1 MAGNLSKGYKTI
13 DEAAM
18 GGFKK
23 IMSGNHPNKFDE
35 YAFFILIV
43 VENSQ
48 ATYRYTAPEKI
59 GSNGGSLSLTLAKGQ
74 VLRAYCHSHPQR
86 ITEQNFSADDFSE
99 FKKMRQN
106 NPTIVW
112 YLLTPTE
119 QLRVARYET
128 DFRAGNPVQ
137 WVDTVQP

>member
-1 MAGNLSKGYKTI
+1 MAENLSKAYKTI
-13 DEAAM
+13 DEAAI

-23 IMSGNHPNKFDE
+23 IISGNHPNKSDE

-48 ATYRYTAPEKI
+48 ATYRYTTPEKI
-59 GSNGGSLSLTLAKGQ
+59 GANGGSLKLTLSKGQ
-74 VLRAYCHSHPQR
+74 ILRAYCHTHPQR
-86 ITEQNFSADDFSE
+86 ISEQNFSADDFSE

-106 NPTIVW
+106 NPSIVW

-119 QLRVARYET
+119 QLRVARSET
-128 DFRAGNPVQ
+128 DFRGGNPVQ
-137 WVDTVQP
+137 WVESVQP